1 MQYSPNCLKLYSLA
15 YGKELQDGFEWLQ
28 EVKTLANIKSAIK
41 RAELNVKQNEKNSA
55 QKSALRTAIKAFN
68 ANPTEEAYRAASASI
83 DKAASK
89 GLIHKN
95 KASRD
100 KSRLAAK
107 LAN

>member
-1 MQYSPNCLKLYSLA
+1 MVQLVKM
-15 YGKELQDGFEWLQ
+15 
-28 EVKTLANIKSAIK
+28 EVRTLANIKSAIK

-55 QKSALRTAIKAFN
+55 QKSAMRTAIKKFEAAVAEGAEN
-68 ANPTEEAYRAASASI
+68 AEELLRAAHKAI
-83 DKAASK
+83 DGAASK

-107 LAN
+107 LSK

>member
-1 MQYSPNCLKLYSLA
+1 M
-15 YGKELQDGFEWLQ
+15 
-28 EVKTLANIKSAIK
+28 KTLANIKSAIK
-41 RAELNVKQNEKNSA
+41 RAELNVKQNEQNSA

-68 ANPTEEAYRAASASI
+68 ANPTEETYRAASASI
-83 DKAASK
+83 DKAVSK

-100 KSRLAAK
+100 KSRFAAK